1 MDKNIS
7 NYFSSHSY
15 ELISKMQRLDYLI
28 GRDHWLSVGEY
39 KEELLRN
46 LLRNLLPKKY
56 EVSTG
61 FILSLDQ
68 NGHELKSKQQDIIIW
83 NSNEFSAIFRDG
95 NFVIV
100 PPEACQAVIEV
111 KSTLTKE
118 TLKKAML
125 ASDDLYKFMQTPSLY
140 QFKIAKFIF
149 SFGSSL
155 KFPDGY
161 FNTICEFYDNDK
173 EGQLSTAQ
181 RQELTKKWFAKESQG
196 NFTID
201 GIFSLKD
208 GSILREF
215 TLDSDKNLRFIFR
228 AFDLISN
235 EVNHV
240 YTFFEHTIN
249 SAVNSPNGRNGLYYS
264 KQPGLFSLM
273 SELSLKIPEES
284 GTLIYPYTD
293 SIQTVEIKDLYKGN
307 SSKPL

>member
-1 MDKNIS
+1 MK
-7 NYFSSHSY
+7 
-15 ELISKMQRLDYLI
+15 RLDYLI
-28 GRDHWLSVGEY
+28 GRDHWLSVGNY

-68 NGHELKSKQQDIIIW
+68 NGNELKSKQQDIIIW
-83 NSNEFSAIFRDG
+83 NSNEFSAIFRDDE
-95 NFVIV
+95 FVIV

-111 KSTLTKE
+111 KSTLTKN

-149 SFGSSL
+149 SFGSDL

-161 FNTICEFYDNDK
+161 FDTICEFYDNDK
-173 EGQLSTAQ
+173 DGQLSATQ
-181 RQELTKKWFAKESQG
+181 RQEFTKEFFSQESSG

-201 GIFSLKD
+201 GIFSLND
-208 GSILREF
+208 GSILREIA
-215 TLDSDKNLRFIFR
+215 LGSDKKFIFIFR
-228 AFDLISN
+228 SFDLISN

-240 YTFFEHTIN
+240 YTFFEHIIH
-249 SAVNSPNGRNGLYYS
+249 SEVNSPNSKHGFYYS

-273 SELSLKIPEES
+273 SELSLKTPEEG
-284 GTLIYPYTD
+284 GTLVYPYTD
-293 SIQTVEIKDLYKGN
+293 SIRSVNIKDLYKGN
-307 SSKPL
+307 RSD